1 MKAIVFEDFGGPEV
15 LHEAEVPLPE
25 PGPGQAR
32 IRVKAA
38 GVNPMDVKVRAGLM
52 RPNLPA
58 SLPAVPGIEAAGLID
73 ALGPDVSGF
82 MLGDEVFGWTKGG
95 AYSEFA
101 IVTTFAAKPS
111 ELGWTHVVALP
122 VAGETAERVL
132 RLLEV
137 AKGETLLIHGAAGAV
152 GTMAVQLAVARGATV
167 IGTAG
172 QANQKYVESLG
183 AIPTLYGP
191 GLVERVRALA
201 PQGIDA
207 VFDVAGQGALAD
219 SVTLRGGNSRI
230 VTIADFAGAQEHDV
244 PFSSGGKESPR
255 SPEFL
260 ASLAALAA
268 RGKLRTTISAQFP
281 FEEAAD
287 AQRRSEA
294 GHGQGKIVLT
304 MD

>member
-15 LHEAEVPLPE
+15 LHEADVALPE

-32 IRVKAA
+32 IRVKVA
-38 GVNPMDVKVRAGLM
+38 GVNPMDVKVRSGLM

-58 SLPAVPGIEAAGLID
+58 SLPSVPGVEAGGLID

-82 MLGDEVFGWTKGG
+82 ALGDEVFGWTKGG

-101 IVTTFAAKPS
+101 IVTTFAAKPA
-111 ELGWTHVVALP
+111 ELGWTQAVALP
-122 VAGETAERVL
+122 VAAETAERVL
-132 RLLEV
+132 RQLELTR
-137 AKGETLLIHGAAGAV
+137 GETLLIHGAAGAV
-152 GTMAVQLAVARGATV
+152 GTVAVQLAVARGATV
-167 IGTAG
+167 IGTASE
-172 QANQKYVESLG
+172 ANQKYVESLG
-183 AIPTLYGP
+183 ATPTLYGP

-201 PQGIDA
+201 PQGVDA
-207 VFDVAGQGALAD
+207 VFDVAGKGALPD
-219 SVTLRGGNSRI
+219 SVTLRGDTSRI
-230 VTIADFAGAQEHDV
+230 VTIADFAGAQELGV
-244 PFSSGGKESPR
+244 PFSSGGPDSPR

-260 ASLAALAA
+260 ASMAALAA
-268 RGKLRTTISAQFP
+268 AGKLRIQISAQFP
-281 FEEAAD
+281 YEEAAD